1 MDDLIYK
8 LESSHEE
15 IKLPENLIFGR
26 TFTTHVFE
34 MDYLESDGGWQN
46 PTIKKFS
53 DIALSPA
60 ALVFHYG
67 QAIFEGLKAYKQENG
82 DIVIFRPEK
91 NLERLN
97 NSARKM
103 CIPEIDI
110 DFVLKAMTKLVKIEK
125 NWIPSL
131 PGHSLYIRPFVFATD
146 PFLGVKPGENYKFVI
161 ILSPV
166 GPYYPEGFKPVP
178 IMVTDKFVR
187 AVRGGVG
194 DCKTAGNYAA
204 SLLAQKEAK
213 KLGFAQVLYLDAL
226 EQKYI
231 EEVGTMNMFVQFK
244 DEIATP
250 RLSGTILPGITRMS
264 VLEIL
269 KEWDYNV
276 NERDISLQEIIDGY
290 NTNNLVELFG
300 TGTAAVISS
309 ISKLKYDDVE
319 LKFDDEHAGELGTK
333 LHAELTNIQYG
344 KIEDRHNWLTK
355 VK

>member
-1 MDDLIYK
+1 MNDLIYK
-8 LESSHEE
+8 LESSHEK
-15 IKLPENLIFGR
+15 IIVPENLVFGR

-34 MDYLESDGGWQN
+34 MDYLENEGGWNN

-53 DIALSPA
+53 DVDLSPA

-67 QAIFEGLKAYKQENG
+67 QSIFEGLKAYKQKNG
-82 DIVIFRPEK
+82 DIVIFRPKK

-110 DFVLKAMTKLVKIEK
+110 DFVLKAMTELVKIEK
-125 NWIPSL
+125 DWIPSM
-131 PGHSLYIRPFVFATD
+131 PGHSLYIRPVVFATD

-204 SLLAQKEAK
+204 SLLAQKEAI
-213 KLGFAQVLYLDAL
+213 KLGFTQVLYLDAL

-244 DEIATP
+244 DEVATP
-250 RLSGTILPGITRMS
+250 ILSGTILPGITRMS

-269 KEWDYNV
+269 REWDYNV

-290 NTNNLVELFG
+290 NNNNLVELFG

-319 LKFDDEHAGELGTK
+319 LKFNDEHAGELGTK
-333 LHAELTNIQYG
+333 LYTELTNVQYG
-344 KIEDRHNWLTK
+344 IIEDRHNWLTK
-355 VK
+355 VE

>member
-1 MDDLIYK
+1 MDELIYK

-15 IKLPENLIFGR
+15 IKIPENLVFGR

-34 MDYLESDGGWQN
+34 MDYIADEGGWKN

-53 DIALSPA
+53 DVNLSPA

-82 DIVIFRPEK
+82 SIVMFRPEK

-110 DFVLKAMTKLVKIEK
+110 DFVLNAMTELVKIEK
-125 NWIPSL
+125 DWVPSK
-131 PGHSLYIRPFVFATD
+131 PGHSLYIRPVVFATD
-146 PFLGVKPGENYKFVI
+146 PFLGVKPGDNYKFII

-166 GPYYPEGFKPVP
+166 GPYYAEGFKPVP

-213 KLGFAQVLYLDAL
+213 KLGFTQVLYLDAL

-244 DEIATP
+244 DEVATP
-250 RLSGTILPGITRMS
+250 KLSGTILPGITRMS

-269 KEWDYNV
+269 KEWGYNV
-276 NERDISLQEIIDGY
+276 NERDIALHEIIDSY
-290 NTNNLVELFG
+290 NKGNLVELFG

-309 ISKLKYDDVE
+309 ISKLKYNDVE
-319 LKFDDEHAGELGTK
+319 LQFSNEHAGELGTK
-333 LHAELTNIQYG
+333 LYDELTGIQYG
-344 KIEDRHNWLTK
+344 RIEDRHNWLTK
-355 VK
+355 VI

>member
-1 MDDLIYK
+1 MDELIYE
-8 LESSHEE
+8 LESSQEE
-15 IKLPENLIFGR
+15 IKIPENLIFGR

-34 MDYLESDGGWQN
+34 MDYIADEGGWKN
-46 PTIKKFS
+46 PKIKKFS
-53 DIALSPA
+53 NVDISPA

-82 DIVIFRPEK
+82 DIVMFRPEK

-110 DFVLKAMTKLVKIEK
+110 DFILKAMTELVKIEK
-125 NWIPSL
+125 DWVPNK
-131 PGHSLYIRPFVFATD
+131 PGHSLYIRPVVFATD
-146 PFLGVKPGENYKFVI
+146 PFLGVKPGDNYKFII

-213 KLGFAQVLYLDAL
+213 KLGFTQVLYLDAL

-244 DEIATP
+244 DEVATP

-269 KEWDYNV
+269 REWGYNV
-276 NERDISLQEIIDGY
+276 NERDIALEEIIDAY
-290 NTNNLVELFG
+290 NNGNLVELFG

-309 ISKLKYDDVE
+309 ISKLKYNDVE
-319 LKFDDEHAGELGTK
+319 LKFSDEHAGELGTK
-333 LHAELTNIQYG
+333 LYDELTGIQYG
-344 KIEDRHNWLTK
+344 RIEDRHNWLTK
-355 VK
+355 VV